1 MSANPATVAAL
12 RRKIAR
18 LEAQLAA
25 LTAFIDRDRTTEYQ
39 TIRRVA
45 DMRVR
50 MEQAVQI
57 LTGKD
62 EA

>member
-1 MSANPATVAAL
+1 MSRNPTTVAAL

-25 LTAFIDRDRTTEYQ
+25 YSELITRDRTTELQ
-39 TIRRVA
+39 TIRRAA

-62 EA
+62 DA